1 MYLSALA
8 NGSQRIMTN
17 APEWVKK
24 TKSLVVRQR
33 SLGPGSRAF
42 DLYPPKTDGDED
54 LKQPGPYPLE
64 LEFDLSN
71 LPASYFARPTT
82 SALDQWQEVLPPLA
96 PQLSLGEGGTPL
108 IQARSLSGWAG
119 CEVLVKDESR
129 NPTFSHKDRL
139 NLCTI
144 SAALAAGA
152 PGIAVASSGNHGA
165 SAAAYAARAGI
176 PCILITANGT
186 SDGAQ
191 SFMRAYGAA
200 VVSVPVETR
209 RELLLRVVK
218 ETGFMP
224 VSSVTERHTGNP
236 FGPEGYKTISYELF
250 CQLGQKAPAAVFAPT
265 GYAELLFGLWKGFNE
280 LKSFGLIEEIPQ
292 IVACEP
298 AARAPL
304 AKAVRLKAEFAEV
317 EAAPTNAFAI
327 ACTLSSYRGHLSVT
341 RSGGFALAV
350 SDEEIGNACAESG
363 KAGLWPEF
371 SAAAALAGVKQAVA
385 AGTKFNGPVVAIQ
398 TSSGFKDPPGPR
410 SRVPEIEPT
419 FSALQNTLNK
429 EYGVSI

>member
-1 MYLSALA
+1 
-8 NGSQRIMTN
+8 MTN
-17 APEWVKK
+17 ALEWVNS
-24 TKSLVVRQR
+24 TRSLARRQR
-33 SLGPGSRAF
+33 SLGPGSAPF
-42 DLYPPKTDGDED
+42 NLYPPKTDGDEC
-54 LKQPGPYPLE
+54 LEYPGPYPLE
-64 LEFDLSN
+64 IEFDLSN
-71 LPASYFARPTT
+71 LPAGYFARQTT
-82 SALDQWQEVLPPLA
+82 SGLEQWQEILPALA

-108 IQARSLSGWAG
+108 IESRSLGGWAG

-186 SDGAQ
+186 SAGAQ
-191 SFMRAYGAA
+191 AFMRAYGAA

-209 RELLLRVVK
+209 RELLLRVVR
-218 ETGFMP
+218 ETGYMP

-280 LKSFGLIEEIPQ
+280 LKSFGLIKEIPQ

-304 AKAVRLKAEFAEV
+304 AKAVGINADFAEV

-327 ACTLSSYRGHLSVT
+327 ACTISSWRGHLSVS
-341 RSGGFALAV
+341 RSGGFARAV
-350 SDEEIGNACAESG
+350 SDEEIADACAESG

-385 AGTKFNGPVVAIQ
+385 AGRKFEGPVVAIQ
-398 TSSGFKDPPGPR
+398 TSCGFKDPPGPG

-419 FSALQNTLNK
+419 FSALRSALSK
-429 EYGVSI
+429 EYGVRI